1 MNTAIILIIAIPLIE
16 IYLFIKIGSQIGAIN
31 TLALILVTALLGV
44 WYARFE
50 GFNTLKSGITQLR
63 NNELPVYEIVSGAA
77 ITIAAVMLIIP
88 GFATDIFGILLIFP
102 YTRKILLSKISE
114 KYKQKSEKN
123 NKYEKIIDGE
133 SEEIEENKK
142 DKNV

>member
-1 MNTAIILIIAIPLIE
+1 MNTAIILIVAIPLIE
-16 IYLFIKIGSQIGAIN
+16 IYLFIKIGSQIGAIT
-31 TLALILVTALLGV
+31 TLALILITALLGV

-102 YTRKILLSKISE
+102 YTRKILLSKVSE
-114 KYKQKSEKN
+114 KYKRKDKKN
-123 NKYEKIIDGE
+123 NQYEKIIDGE
-133 SEEIEENKK
+133 SEEVEDNKK
-142 DKNV
+142 D

>member
-1 MNTAIILIIAIPLIE
+1 MNTAVILIIAIPLIE

-31 TLALILVTALLGV
+31 TIALILITALLGV

-63 NNELPVYEIVSGAA
+63 NNELPIYEIVSGAA

-88 GFATDIFGILLIFP
+88 GFATDVFGILLIFP

-114 KYKQKSEKN
+114 KYKRKNEKN

-133 SEEIEENKK
+133 SEEIKDNKK
-142 DKNV
+142 D

>member
-31 TLALILVTALLGV
+31 TLALILITALLGV

-77 ITIAAVMLIIP
+77 ITIAAIMLIIP
-88 GFATDIFGILLIFP
+88 GFATDIFGIILIFP
-102 YTRKILLSKISE
+102 YTRKILLSKLSE
-114 KYKQKSEKN
+114 KYKKKSEKN

-133 SEEIEENKK
+133 SEEVEENKK
-142 DKNV
+142 D

>member
-1 MNTAIILIIAIPLIE
+1 MNTAVILIIAIPLIE

-31 TLALILVTALLGV
+31 TIALILITALLGV

-63 NNELPVYEIVSGAA
+63 NNELPIYEIVSGAA

-88 GFATDIFGILLIFP
+88 GFATDVFGILLIFP
-102 YTRKILLSKISE
+102 YTRKILLRKISE
-114 KYKQKSEKN
+114 KYKRKNEKN

-133 SEEIEENKK
+133 SEEIKDNKK
-142 DKNV
+142 D

>member
-1 MNTAIILIIAIPLIE
+1 M
-16 IYLFIKIGSQIGAIN
+16 
-31 TLALILVTALLGV
+31 GV

-63 NNELPVYEIVSGAA
+63 NNEIPIYEIVSGAA

-114 KYKQKSEKN
+114 KYKQKSGKN
-123 NKYEKIIDGE
+123 NKYEKIIEGE
-133 SEEIEENKK
+133 SEEVKENKK
-142 DKNV
+142 D

>member
-31 TLALILVTALLGV
+31 TLALILITALLGV

-123 NKYEKIIDGE
+123 NKYEKIIEGE
-133 SEEIEENKK
+133 SEEVEENKK
-142 DKNV
+142 D

>member
-77 ITIAAVMLIIP
+77 ITIAAAMLIIP

-102 YTRKILLSKISE
+102 YTRKILLNKVSE
-114 KYKQKSEKN
+114 KYKKKSEKN

>member
-1 MNTAIILIIAIPLIE
+1 MNTALILIIAIPLIE

-31 TLALILVTALLGV
+31 TIALILITALLGV

-63 NNELPVYEIVSGAA
+63 NNEIPIYEIVSGAA

-102 YTRKILLSKISE
+102 YSRKILLSKISE
-114 KYKQKSEKN
+114 KYKRKNEKN

-133 SEEIEENKK
+133 SEEIKDNKK
-142 DKNV
+142 D

>member
-1 MNTAIILIIAIPLIE
+1 MNTALILIIVIPLIE

-31 TLALILVTALLGV
+31 TIALILITALLGV

-63 NNELPVYEIVSGAA
+63 NNELPIYEIVSGAA

-88 GFATDIFGILLIFP
+88 GFATDVFGILLIFP

-114 KYKQKSEKN
+114 KYKRKKEKN

-133 SEEIEENKK
+133 SEEIKDNKK
-142 DKNV
+142 D

>member
-31 TLALILVTALLGV
+31 TLALILITALLGV

-63 NNELPVYEIVSGAA
+63 NNELPIYEIVSGAA

-88 GFATDIFGILLIFP
+88 GFATDVFGILLIFP
-102 YTRKILLSKISE
+102 YTRKILLRKISE
-114 KYKQKSEKN
+114 KYKRKNEKN

-133 SEEIEENKK
+133 SEEIKDNKK
-142 DKNV
+142 D

>member
-1 MNTAIILIIAIPLIE
+1 MNTALILIIAIPLIE

-31 TLALILVTALLGV
+31 TLALILITALLGV

-63 NNELPVYEIVSGAA
+63 NNEIPIYEIVSGAA

-102 YTRKILLSKISE
+102 YSRKILLSKISE
-114 KYKQKSEKN
+114 KYKRKNEKN

-133 SEEIEENKK
+133 SEEVEDNKK
-142 DKNV
+142 D

>member
-1 MNTAIILIIAIPLIE
+1 MNTALILIVAIPLIE

-77 ITIAAVMLIIP
+77 ITIAAAMLIIP

-102 YTRKILLSKISE
+102 FTRKFILNKISE

-123 NKYEKIIDGE
+123 NKYEKIIEGE
-133 SEEIEENKK
+133 SEEVEENKK
-142 DKNV
+142 D

>member
-1 MNTAIILIIAIPLIE
+1 MNTAIILIVAIPLIE
-16 IYLFIKIGSQIGAIN
+16 IYLFIKIGSQIGAIT
-31 TLALILVTALLGV
+31 TLALILITALLGV

-77 ITIAAVMLIIP
+77 ITIAAAMLIIP

-123 NKYEKIIDGE
+123 NKYEKIIEGE
-133 SEEIEENKK
+133 SEEVEENKK
-142 DKNV
+142 D

>member
-1 MNTAIILIIAIPLIE
+1 MNTAIILIVAIPLIE

-31 TLALILVTALLGV
+31 TLALILITALLGV

-77 ITIAAVMLIIP
+77 ITIAAIMLIIP
-88 GFATDIFGILLIFP
+88 GFATDIFGIILIFP
-102 YTRKILLSKISE
+102 YTRKILLSKLSE
-114 KYKQKSEKN
+114 KYKKKSEKN
-123 NKYEKIIDGE
+123 NNYEKIIDGE
-133 SEEIEENKK
+133 SEEVEENKK
-142 DKNV
+142 D

>member
-31 TLALILVTALLGV
+31 TLALILITALLGV

-63 NNELPVYEIVSGAA
+63 NNEIPIYEIVSGAA

-102 YTRKILLSKISE
+102 YSRKILLSKISE
-114 KYKQKSEKN
+114 KYKRKNEKN

-133 SEEIEENKK
+133 SEEVKDNKK
-142 DKNV
+142 D

>member
-1 MNTAIILIIAIPLIE
+1 MNTALILIIAIPLIE

-31 TLALILVTALLGV
+31 TIALILITALLGV

-63 NNELPVYEIVSGAA
+63 NNELPIYEIVSGAA

-88 GFATDIFGILLIFP
+88 GFATDVFGILLIFP

-114 KYKQKSEKN
+114 KYKRKNEKN

-133 SEEIEENKK
+133 SEEVKDNKK
-142 DKNV
+142 D

>member
-1 MNTAIILIIAIPLIE
+1 MNTAIILIVAIPLIE

-31 TLALILVTALLGV
+31 TLALILITALLGV

-102 YTRKILLSKISE
+102 YSRKILLSKISE
-114 KYKQKSEKN
+114 KYKRKNEKN

-133 SEEIEENKK
+133 SEEVKDNKK
-142 DKNV
+142 D

>member
-1 MNTAIILIIAIPLIE
+1 MNTAIILIVAIPLIE
-16 IYLFIKIGSQIGAIN
+16 IYLFIKIGSQIGAIT
-31 TLALILVTALLGV
+31 TLALILITALLGV

-63 NNELPVYEIVSGAA
+63 NNELPIYEIVSGAA

-88 GFATDIFGILLIFP
+88 GFATDVFGILLIFP

-114 KYKQKSEKN
+114 KYKRKNEKN

-133 SEEIEENKK
+133 SEEIKDNKK
-142 DKNV
+142 D

>member
-31 TLALILVTALLGV
+31 TIALILITALLGV

-63 NNELPVYEIVSGAA
+63 NNELPIYEIVSGAA

-88 GFATDIFGILLIFP
+88 GFATDVFGILLIFP
-102 YTRKILLSKISE
+102 YSRKILLSKISE
-114 KYKQKSEKN
+114 KYKRKNEKN

-133 SEEIEENKK
+133 SEEIKDNKK
-142 DKNV
+142 D